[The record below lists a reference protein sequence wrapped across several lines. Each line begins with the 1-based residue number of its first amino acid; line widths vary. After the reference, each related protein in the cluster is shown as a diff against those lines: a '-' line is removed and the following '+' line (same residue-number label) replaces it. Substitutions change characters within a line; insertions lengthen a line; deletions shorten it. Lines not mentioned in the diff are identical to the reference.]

1 MNKVRPPSSLL
12 IKSFFLMVAVI
23 GLPLPS
29 ARSSE
34 NNQRENLALSSRG
47 AIVLASSFLDT
58 DENYPDHLI
67 NGDPQT
73 GWKAR
78 DNGRPQWLEIRWQW
92 PQKISG
98 VRLIAEK
105 HGHPK
110 RWRVFWKDGSLW
122 KDAGTA
128 NGTLNLDF
136 PEVETNRVKIVLEE
150 IDNGPAALSEIEILG
165 PVQPVPDT
173 LRPYWK
179 ASYIWHPEN
188 DHKLDVGSPRYFR
201 KTFFIEDLGKIQ
213 DAWLQSRS
221 NDGYVAYL
229 NGHEVD
235 HGSHD
240 IHAVSVK
247 DHLQNGKNV
256 LAYTATAGSDPG
268 WGNMEL
274 LGELTIHEADQ
285 TLTIG
290 TDEEWKSTTKEQP
303 GWNQPDA
310 EDESWSAVSVL
321 AKPPEG
327 PWGRI
332 PFLVAGPSQVVEVAD
347 FSMEP
352 ENPQPG
358 QDLEIRLQLRFSQPV
373 NENYLFEFSLRDPE
387 VNSDRADY
395 TVSSQLLVP
404 DPTLQGVKAGELKII
419 AVRMRLPDFAPHRSV
434 PLAVRAFFLDASGRE
449 LRLVNAAGKPFS
461 PEISIG
467 KEHSP
472 TSGITQ
478 ARPVWRDSL
487 SAFKLDEQIVPPMH
501 WSMMRTGYERFQN
514 YASTGIKI
522 FEVHV
527 YPYNIYPDSDYQV
540 PHLKFV
546 DQHIRNLLSLV
557 PDAKILILG
566 DARAG
571 GNWRD
576 ANPDALM
583 RDAFGNPSA
592 ESLASPIYLQAVEKY
607 VRSIAEGIEAK
618 PYADHVI
625 GYKFVLGP
633 QPDAC
638 LGGVQSNEG
647 VTDRSKWTVGDWNPD
662 ALKAF
667 QNFLRKKYNDDVDR
681 LRVAWKNPEVDFDHA
696 GPERNELV
704 DIQPEHNLFRD
715 PTKGRMPEDYFE
727 FLSGLISTTYSGVIS
742 PIIREV
748 TKGRAWVSSWAG
760 YVVEVLRGVNP
771 ASVQQNN
778 TYGLAHGNFD
788 SDIDCFAGTTSY
800 ETRSVGDRFTPFQL
814 MSSLT
819 LNGKQTLA
827 EIDYRTFIGGP
838 KIYGRQRS
846 AQETKSI
853 LQRELGTTLIN
864 GIGTY
869 FADWSQGEGRDGVA
883 YFDDP
888 EILSV
893 ISKSRAI
900 YAEALAA
907 TQKPSP
913 VTQIAVIVS
922 PESVWYQDLEYP
934 AAVYN
939 SLVRSVLY
947 QQMAHIGAP
956 YDVLQVNDLRFPK
969 VQNQYKLFV
978 FLNAFYLSEDQR
990 AWIEDLKRDDKTLA
1004 WFYAPGY
1011 VSDVEGLSIS
1021 AMEKLTGMK
1030 LGLIPGRN
1038 RPEFETSELT
1048 HPLLKSIDSG
1058 SEIAIDAFG
1067 KDSIASEMSPAEIF
1081 PNFAVLDSEA
1091 VTLGQDSEGRARYA
1105 AKKLKNWRSVYFT
1118 VPNASTTLLRNLAEW
1133 AGVHL
1138 YTKQGLVVEA
1148 NDQFLMIHHG
1158 GEMPENID
1166 VHLPRPAKVKELY
1179 SEREVCQESDHFTVI
1194 MAGPMTELYELEED
1208 NP

>member
-1 MNKVRPPSSLL
+1 MKLKSPSSLL
-12 IKSFFLMVAVI
+12 FRSSFLIVVVI
-23 GLPLPS
+23 GWQFLGIAGSKSDP
-29 ARSSE
+29 RV
-34 NNQRENLALSSRG
+34 NLALSSRG
-47 AIVLASSFLDT
+47 AMVLASSFLDT
-58 DENYPDHLI
+58 KENYTDHLI
-67 NGDPQT
+67 NGDLQT

-78 DNGRPQWLEIRWQW
+78 DTVRPQWLEIRWPW

-98 VRLIAEK
+98 VRLMAEK
-105 HGHPK
+105 DGRPK
-110 RWRVFWKDGSLW
+110 RWSVLWKDGPLW
-122 KDAGTA
+122 KEAGTA
-128 NGTLNLDF
+128 QGILSLDF
-136 PEVETNRVKIVLEE
+136 PEIEASRVKVVLEE
-150 IDNGPAALSEIEILG
+150 IEMGSAALSEIEILG
-165 PVQPVPDT
+165 PAQPVPDT

-179 ASYIWHPEN
+179 ASYIWHPEI
-188 DHKLDVGSPRYFR
+188 DRKVHLGSPRYFR
-201 KTFFIEDLGKIQ
+201 KTFSIEDPSKIQ
-213 DAWLQSRS
+213 EAWLQSRS
-221 NDGYVAYL
+221 NDHYIAYL
-229 NGHEVD
+229 NGREVD

-240 IHAVSVK
+240 IHAVAVK
-247 DHLQNGKNV
+247 DHLLQGKNV

-274 LGELTIHEADQ
+274 LGELTIHETDQ
-285 TLTIG
+285 TVTIG
-290 TDEEWKSTTKEQP
+290 TDEKWKSATEEQP
-303 GWNQPDA
+303 GWNEPDF
-310 EDESWSAVSVL
+310 EDESWSSVAVLV
-321 AKPPEG
+321 KPPEG

-347 FSMEP
+347 FSVEP

-358 QDLEIRLQLRFSQPV
+358 QDLEMRMQLRFSQSV
-373 NENYLFEFSLRDPE
+373 SENYLFEFTLRDPE
-387 VNSDRADY
+387 VNTDRADY
-395 TVSSQLLVP
+395 RVSSFLISP
-404 DPTLQGVKAGELKII
+404 DPSLKEVKAGELKTIT
-419 AVRMRLPDFAPHRSV
+419 VRMRLPEFAPHRPI
-434 PLAVRAFFLDASGRE
+434 PLAVRAYCLDASGRE
-449 LRLVNAAGKPFS
+449 LRFVNAAGRPFS

-467 KEHSP
+467 KEFSP
-472 TSGITQ
+472 TTGVTR

-487 SAFKLDEQIVPPMH
+487 SAFKLDEQILPPMH
-501 WSMMRTGYERFQN
+501 WSMFRPSYERFQN

-522 FEVHV
+522 FEVPI
-527 YPYNIYPDSDYQV
+527 YPYNIYPNSDYKT

-546 DQHIRNLLSLV
+546 DQHIRNLLSVV

-571 GNWRD
+571 GNWRE

-583 RDAFGNPSA
+583 RDAFGNPGR
-592 ESLASPIYLQAVEKY
+592 ESLASPIYLEAIKKY
-607 VRSIAEGIEAK
+607 IRSITEGIEAK

-633 QPDAC
+633 QPDAS

-647 VTDRSKWTVGDWNPD
+647 VTDRSKWTVGDWNQD

-667 QNFLRKKYNDDVDR
+667 QSFLRKKYDDDVEK
-681 LRVAWKNPEVDFDHA
+681 LRFAWKNPEIDFDNA
-696 GPERNELV
+696 GPKLNGLV

-715 PTKGRMPEDYFE
+715 PTKGRMAEDYFE
-727 FLSGLISTTYSGVIS
+727 FLSGLIASTYSGVIS

-760 YVVEVLRGVNP
+760 YVVELLRGVHP

-778 TYGLAHGNFD
+778 TYGLAHNNFD

-800 ETRSVGDRFTPFQL
+800 GTRSVGDRFTPFQL

-827 EIDYRTFIGGP
+827 EIDYRTFVSGP
-838 KIYGRQRS
+838 KIYARQRS
-846 AQETKSI
+846 AQETTAI
-853 LQRELGTTLIN
+853 LRRELGSTLIH

-900 YAEALAA
+900 YADTLAA
-907 TQKPSP
+907 KKKPKP

-947 QQMAHIGAP
+947 EQMAHIGAP

-969 VQNQYKLFV
+969 VRNQYKLFV
-978 FLNAFYLSEDQR
+978 FINAFYLSEPQR

-1011 VSDVEGLSIS
+1011 VSDVEGLSVS
-1021 AMEKLTGMK
+1021 SMENLTGMK
-1030 LGLIPGRN
+1030 LDLIPGRN
-1038 RPEFETSELT
+1038 RPEFQTVEAI
-1048 HPLLKSIDSG
+1048 HPLLKSVNPG
-1058 SEIAIDAFG
+1058 SKIAIDAFG
-1067 KDSIASEMSPAEIF
+1067 KNTIASEMSPAEIF
-1081 PNFAVLDSEA
+1081 PNFAIQDSAA
-1091 VTLGQDSEGRARYA
+1091 VTLGQDSDGRARYA
-1105 AKKLKNWRSVYFT
+1105 AKKLENWRSVYST

-1148 NDQFLMIHHG
+1148 NDRFLMIHRG
-1158 GEMPENID
+1158 GAMPENID
-1166 VHLPRPAKVKELY
+1166 VHLTGPAKVRELY
-1179 SEREVCQESDHFTVI
+1179 SGRDVSQGSDHFTVM
-1194 MAGPMTELYELEED
+1194 MAGPMTELYELEG
-1208 NP
+1208 NNR